1 LKPAGTEQR
10 PSLAPGNREMMRA
23 IVQDHYGDDPERV
36 LQLVEIA
43 RPSIGGDEVLV
54 RVEAASID
62 MGTWHCMT
70 GMPYAMRLAGF
81 GVRSPK
87 ALNPGR
93 ALAGSVEW
101 VGKNVTGFAVGDAVY
116 GTCDGSFAE
125 YVRVEAKKLA
135 AKPAKLSFEQAA
147 AAPISGVTALQALR
161 KAQVQSGQRV
171 LIVGAS
177 GGVGTFAVQIA
188 KAFGAE
194 VTGVCSTAKMDL
206 VRALGA
212 DHVID
217 YTREDFADG
226 EHHYDVIVDIGGN
239 RRLSHLRR
247 ALTSNGRLVI
257 VGGET
262 GGRWLGG
269 FDRSLRAVLLS
280 PLVSQ
285 KLGMLASM
293 ENSEDLK
300 ALAELIESGQVTPAI
315 DRTYPLSEAAGAIGY
330 VREGRARG
338 KVVVT
343 L

>member
-10 PSLAPGNREMMRA
+10 PSLAPGNWEMMRA

-177 GGVGTFAVQIA
+177 GAWGRSRCRSPRPSGPRSPACA
-188 KAFGAE
+188 A
-194 VTGVCSTAKMDL
+194 
-206 VRALGA
+206 
-212 DHVID
+212 
-217 YTREDFADG
+217 
-226 EHHYDVIVDIGGN
+226 
-239 RRLSHLRR
+239 LRR
-247 ALTSNGRLVI
+247 WTSS
-257 VGGET
+257 E
-262 GGRWLGG
+262 
-269 FDRSLRAVLLS
+269 LS
-280 PLVSQ
+280 AP
-285 KLGMLASM
+285 
-293 ENSEDLK
+293 
-300 ALAELIESGQVTPAI
+300 T
-315 DRTYPLSEAAGAIGY
+315 T
-330 VREGRARG
+330 
-338 KVVVT
+338 
-343 L
+343 